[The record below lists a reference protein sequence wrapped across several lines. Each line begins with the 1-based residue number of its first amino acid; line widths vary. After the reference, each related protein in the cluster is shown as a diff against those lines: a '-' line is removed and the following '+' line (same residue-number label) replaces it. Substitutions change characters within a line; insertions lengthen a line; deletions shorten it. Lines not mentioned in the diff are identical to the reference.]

1 MPAIRLIVEGEHAV
15 EASANLKEIEG
26 LTVTVEPVV
35 EEHKELALATVV
47 SITAI
52 AAGAVNIVANSVTI
66 ADKFITW
73 YRDWN
78 KGKDE
83 KRIEKVIIEGPDGTR
98 VLMENAT
105 PEDIAAIL
113 AAVPNQLP
121 E

>member
-15 EASANLKEIEG
+15 EASENLKGIEG
-26 LTVTVEPVV
+26 LTATVEPIVK
-35 EEHKELALATVV
+35 EHRELALATVV
-47 SITAI
+47 SIVAI
-52 AAGAVNIVANSVTI
+52 AAGTVNV
-66 ADKFITW
+66 ADKLIVW

-83 KRIEKVIIEGPDGTR
+83 KRIEKVIIVGLDGTR

>member
-15 EASANLKEIEG
+15 EASENLKEIEG
-26 LTVTVEPVV
+26 LTATVEPIV
-35 EEHKELALATVV
+35 EEHKEIALATVV

-52 AAGAVNIVANSVTI
+52 AVGAVTI

-73 YRDWN
+73 YRDWK

-105 PEDIAAIL
+105 PEDVAAIL
-113 AAVPNQLP
+113 AAVPNQLL
-121 E
+121 ETRD